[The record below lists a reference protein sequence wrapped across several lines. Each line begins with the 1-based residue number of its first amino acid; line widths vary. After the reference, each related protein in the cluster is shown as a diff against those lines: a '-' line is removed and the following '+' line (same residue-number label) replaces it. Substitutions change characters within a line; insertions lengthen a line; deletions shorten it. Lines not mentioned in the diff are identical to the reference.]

1 MGLGLTSRL
10 ALAGTPGAAWALARH
25 GEESPAIVPRSAGP
39 DEVKEVLAGLPVAAL
54 RLDPDIVEALVSFG
68 LDRIGTLYPLDP
80 GALAKR
86 FGPAPRRRLEQAFGF
101 VQEPVISLPPPLP
114 REARRA
120 FAEPISTVDAIHA
133 ATEALLEDLC
143 RNLSRAGEG
152 VRRMRL
158 VCHRGDGARSIQ
170 VVGTSRPVRRAR
182 LLMNL
187 FSGKLERI
195 DPGFGIEEMVL
206 SAEVVEVVE
215 EEQEDWFA
223 RAEAA
228 AAGRGG
234 WTGGAKGGRAAARSW
249 PASSTGWGTASGSE
263 ASPVRFRAR
272 AGCPSARS
280 SCVNPWPHPGGSARA
295 GRRGVCR
302 PLRLLSPP
310 ERVEAVARESGG
322 TGACGCAGSS
332 SAGADGG
339 TGCARPR
346 GPSGWSAN
354 GGWRT
359 PRPATTTWPK
369 TRKGGATGS
378 SASGPATPP
387 PRRAGSCTGSSRE
400 RGRARPRGVP
410 PRRPRRGE
418 ARRPWTGGYA
428 ELQVTS
434 NFSFLRGAS
443 QPEELVERA
452 HALGYRALAL
462 TDRNTLAGV
471 VRAHHAA
478 REMELRFIPG
488 ARLDL
493 EDGPSLLCLPVSRK
507 GYGRLARL
515 ITLGRRRAPKGEC
528 RLHREDVVEA
538 AGEQVFIALPPEV
551 PGPGFAE
558 RLAWYRERLDAPL
571 FLAAT
576 CSHRGND
583 VRRLAALAS
592 LSETER
598 VPLVAT
604 GDVHQHIPERRRLHD
619 LLTCIRERCTID
631 TAGWRLAANAERH
644 LKSPAQMAALFRDHP
659 RALAN
664 AVEIAERCRF
674 SLGELRYEY
683 PEEVVGEGRTPQR
696 ELEILTRRGAA
707 RRYPEG
713 IPSKVR
719 ATLEHELA
727 LIGELEFAPYF
738 LTVADIVRTARGLG
752 ILCQGRGSAANSAV
766 CYCLE
771 ITSVDPD
778 RIDLLFERFIS
789 AERGEVPDID
799 VDFEHERREE
809 VIQYIYRKY
818 GRERAGLAATVVTY
832 RVRSALRDTGRAMG
846 LSKDTVDRLLSMASV
861 WSKPVDEERARE
873 EGFDPTDRRLRLT
886 LELARELQGFPRHL
900 SQHTGGFV
908 ISRGPLCEIVPIE
921 NAAMEDRTVI
931 EWNKDDLEALG
942 LIKVDVLGL
951 GMLSCIR
958 RSFELLEAHYGVRHT
973 LGDVPAEDPGVY
985 GMIQRADTIG
995 VFQIESRAQMAML
1008 PRLKPATFY
1017 DLVIEVAIV
1026 RPGPIQGDM
1035 VHPYLRRR
1043 RGVEPVEYP
1052 SEELREVLGKT
1063 LGVPLFQEQA
1073 MKIAIVGAGFS
1084 PAEADQLR
1092 RAMASFRN
1100 YGTIHRFR
1108 DKFVEGMVGRGYDR
1122 EFAERCFRQIE
1133 GFGDYGFPE
1142 SHAASFAL
1150 LVYISS
1156 WLKHHY
1162 PEVFACALLNSQ
1174 PMGFYAPA
1182 QLVGDA
1188 RRHGVEVRPV
1198 DVNHSEWDCTLEPV
1212 GPHPPGR
1219 DGSRP
1224 RPRMALRLGLRQI
1237 RGLREEDATRIV
1249 TAREEGYRSPADLRR
1264 RAGTR
1269 PAVLTRLARAD
1280 AFTSTGLD
1288 RRQAAWAIRSL
1299 DRMEPLPL
1307 FDSPGEAEPPRPE
1320 PALPAM
1326 SAGEQVVADYRTT
1339 GLSLKQHPTALL
1351 RERLADRGVRPA
1363 SHLEELPAGA
1373 RVTVAGIVL
1382 VRQRPG
1388 TAGRIVFVTL
1398 EDETGSSNLVVF
1410 PSVQERCR
1418 RALLTARL
1426 MVCRGRLEK
1435 EQGVIHVIADRID
1448 SLNDWLDG
1456 LAGRPGA
1463 VSRGAFVGRGRFF
1476 H

>member
-1 MGLGLTSRL
+1 MSTTRVEGSTTVTGRSE
-10 ALAGTPGAAWALARH
+10 ART
-25 GEESPAIVPRSAGP
+25 GRSA
-39 DEVKEVLAGLPVAAL
+39 
-54 RLDPDIVEALVSFG
+54 
-68 LDRIGTLYPLDP
+68 
-80 GALAKR
+80 
-86 FGPAPRRRLEQAFGF
+86 
-101 VQEPVISLPPPLP
+101 
-114 REARRA
+114 
-120 FAEPISTVDAIHA
+120 
-133 ATEALLEDLC
+133 
-143 RNLSRAGEG
+143 
-152 VRRMRL
+152 
-158 VCHRGDGARSIQ
+158 
-170 VVGTSRPVRRAR
+170 
-182 LLMNL
+182 
-187 FSGKLERI
+187 
-195 DPGFGIEEMVL
+195 
-206 SAEVVEVVE
+206 
-215 EEQEDWFA
+215 
-223 RAEAA
+223 
-228 AAGRGG
+228 
-234 WTGGAKGGRAAARSW
+234 
-249 PASSTGWGTASGSE
+249 
-263 ASPVRFRAR
+263 
-272 AGCPSARS
+272 
-280 SCVNPWPHPGGSARA
+280 
-295 GRRGVCR
+295 
-302 PLRLLSPP
+302 
-310 ERVEAVARESGG
+310 
-322 TGACGCAGSS
+322 
-332 SAGADGG
+332 AGAG
-339 TGCARPR
+339 
-346 GPSGWSAN
+346 
-354 GGWRT
+354 
-359 PRPATTTWPK
+359 
-369 TRKGGATGS
+369 GS
-378 SASGPATPP
+378 SAW
-387 PRRAGSCTGSSRE
+387 AGGS
-400 RGRARPRGVP
+400 
-410 PRRPRRGE
+410 
-418 ARRPWTGGYA
+418 A

-443 QPEELVERA
+443 HPEELVEQA

-471 VRAHHAA
+471 VRAYHAA
-478 REMELRFIPG
+478 RETDLRFIAG

-493 EDGPSLLCLPVSRK
+493 VDGPSLLCLPVSRK

-515 ITLGRRRAPKGEC
+515 ITRGRRRAPKGEC
-528 RLHREDVVEA
+528 RLLRADVVEA
-538 AGEQVFIALPPEV
+538 AGEQIFIVLPPEV
-551 PGPGFAE
+551 PGPGFAG
-558 RLAWYRERLDAPL
+558 RLAWYRKRLQAPL
-571 FLAAT
+571 YLAAT
-576 CSHRGND
+576 HGHRGND
-583 VRRLAALAS
+583 ARRLATLAS
-592 LSETER
+592 LSEAER
-598 VPLVAT
+598 VPLAAT
-604 GDVHQHIPERRRLHD
+604 GDVHQHLPERRRLHD

-631 TAGWRLAANAERH
+631 SAGWRLDANAERH
-644 LKSPAQMAALFRDHP
+644 LKSPAEMAALFRDHP
-659 RALAN
+659 GALAN
-664 AVEIAERCRF
+664 AAEIAERCRF

-683 PEEVVGEGRTPQR
+683 PEEVVGEGRTPQQ
-696 ELEILTRRGAA
+696 ELEILTWEGAA

-713 IPSKVR
+713 VPSKVR

-727 LIGELEFAPYF
+727 LIGELEYAPYF
-738 LTVADIVRTARGLG
+738 LTVADIVRTARGMG

-789 AERGEVPDID
+789 AERNEAPDID

-832 RVRSALRDTGRAMG
+832 RVRSALRDTGKAMG

-861 WSKPVDEERARE
+861 WSKPVGEERARE
-873 EGFDPTDRRLRLT
+873 EGFDPEDRRLRLT
-886 LELARELQGFPRHL
+886 LELARELYGFPRHL

-908 ISRGPLCEIVPIE
+908 ISREPLCEIVPIE

-958 RSFELLEAHYGVRHT
+958 RSFELLEEHYGIRHT

-985 GMIQRADTIG
+985 EMIQRADTVG

-1043 RGVEPVEYP
+1043 RGVEPVWYP

-1108 DKFVEGMVGRGYDR
+1108 DKFVEGMVGRGYERD
-1122 EFAERCFRQIE
+1122 FAERCFKQIE

-1182 QLVGDA
+1182 QIVGDA
-1188 RRHGVEVRPV
+1188 RKHGVEVRPV
-1198 DVNHSEWDCTLEPV
+1198 DVNHSVWDCTLEP
-1212 GPHPPGR
+1212 PP
-1219 DGSRP
+1219 P
-1224 RPRMALRLGLRQI
+1224 RPALRLGLRQI
-1237 RGLREEDATRIV
+1237 RGLREEDAARIV
-1249 TAREEGYRSPADLRR
+1249 GAREGGYRSPADLWR
-1264 RAGTR
+1264 RAGIS
-1269 PAVLTRLARAD
+1269 PAILVRLARAD

-1288 RRQAAWAIRSL
+1288 RRQAAWAISSL
-1299 DRMEPLPL
+1299 DRAGPLPL
-1307 FDSPGEAEPPRPE
+1307 FDSPDGGAPPRLE

-1326 SAGEQVVADYRTT
+1326 TAGEQVVADYRTT

-1351 RERLADRGVRPA
+1351 RERLAGRGVRPA

-1382 VRQRPG
+1382 CRQRPG
-1388 TAGRIVFVTL
+1388 TAGKIVFVTL
-1398 EDETGSSNLVVF
+1398 EDETGTANLVVF

-1418 RALLTARL
+1418 RGLLTARL
-1426 MVCRGRLEK
+1426 MICHGRLEK
-1435 EQGVIHVIADRID
+1435 EQGVVHVIANRIH
-1448 SLNDWLDG
+1448 SLNDWLDS
-1456 LAGRPGA
+1456 LAGKSGA
-1463 VSRGAFVGRGRFF
+1463 PSQDAFVGRGRFF

>member
-1 MGLGLTSRL
+1 MVPARVLRVS
-10 ALAGTPGAAWALARH
+10 AAGDD
-25 GEESPAIVPRSAGP
+25 PA
-39 DEVKEVLAGLPVAAL
+39 
-54 RLDPDIVEALVSFG
+54 
-68 LDRIGTLYPLDP
+68 
-80 GALAKR
+80 
-86 FGPAPRRRLEQAFGF
+86 
-101 VQEPVISLPPPLP
+101 
-114 REARRA
+114 
-120 FAEPISTVDAIHA
+120 
-133 ATEALLEDLC
+133 
-143 RNLSRAGEG
+143 
-152 VRRMRL
+152 
-158 VCHRGDGARSIQ
+158 
-170 VVGTSRPVRRAR
+170 AR
-182 LLMNL
+182 L
-187 FSGKLERI
+187 
-195 DPGFGIEEMVL
+195 P
-206 SAEVVEVVE
+206 
-215 EEQEDWFA
+215 
-223 RAEAA
+223 
-228 AAGRGG
+228 
-234 WTGGAKGGRAAARSW
+234 GGRTNGASAA
-249 PASSTGWGTASGSE
+249 
-263 ASPVRFRAR
+263 
-272 AGCPSARS
+272 
-280 SCVNPWPHPGGSARA
+280 
-295 GRRGVCR
+295 
-302 PLRLLSPP
+302 
-310 ERVEAVARESGG
+310 
-322 TGACGCAGSS
+322 
-332 SAGADGG
+332 
-339 TGCARPR
+339 
-346 GPSGWSAN
+346 
-354 GGWRT
+354 
-359 PRPATTTWPK
+359 
-369 TRKGGATGS
+369 
-378 SASGPATPP
+378 
-387 PRRAGSCTGSSRE
+387 
-400 RGRARPRGVP
+400 
-410 PRRPRRGE
+410 
-418 ARRPWTGGYA
+418 WTGGYA

-478 REMELRFIPG
+478 RETELRFIPG

-515 ITLGRRRAPKGEC
+515 ITCGRRRAPKGEC
-528 RLHREDVVEA
+528 RLVREDVVEA
-538 AGEQVFIALPPEV
+538 AGEQIFVALPPEV
-551 PGPGFAE
+551 PGPGFAD
-558 RLAWYRERLDAPL
+558 RLAWYRERLDTPL
-571 FLAAT
+571 YLAAT
-576 CSHRGND
+576 CSYRGND
-583 VRRLAALAS
+583 IRRLAALAS

-644 LKSPAQMAALFRDHP
+644 LKSPAQMVALFRDHP

-696 ELEILTRRGAA
+696 ELEIMTWEGAA

-713 IPSKVR
+713 IPSRVR

-778 RIDLLFERFIS
+778 RVDLLFERFIS

-886 LELARELQGFPRHL
+886 LQLARELYGFPRHL

-921 NAAMEDRTVI
+921 NAAMDDRTVI

-973 LGDVPAEDPGVY
+973 LGDVPSEDPGVY

-1108 DKFVEGMVGRGYDR
+1108 DKFVDGMVGRGYDR

-1182 QLVGDA
+1182 QIVGDA

-1212 GPHPPGR
+1212 GSH
-1219 DGSRP
+1219 
-1224 RPRMALRLGLRQI
+1224 PRMALRLGLRQI

-1264 RAGTR
+1264 RAGIR
-1269 PAVLTRLARAD
+1269 SAVLVRLARAD

-1288 RRQAAWAIRSL
+1288 RRQAAWAIASM
-1299 DRMEPLPL
+1299 DQAEPLPL
-1307 FDSPGEAEPPRPE
+1307 FDSPGKAEPPRPE

-1326 SAGEQVVADYRTT
+1326 TAGEQVVADYRAT
-1339 GLSLKQHPTALL
+1339 GLSLKQHPAALL
-1351 RERLADRGVRPA
+1351 RERLAGRGVRPA

-1456 LAGRPGA
+1456 LAERPRRRSSAGPVAPGA
-1463 VSRGAFVGRGRFF
+1463 ISGSAFVGRGRFF

>member
-1 MGLGLTSRL
+1 MST
-10 ALAGTPGAAWALARH
+10 ARAE
-25 GEESPAIVPRSAGP
+25 GSS
-39 DEVKEVLAGLPVAAL
+39 VLAG
-54 RLDPDIVEALVSFG
+54 
-68 LDRIGTLYPLDP
+68 
-80 GALAKR
+80 
-86 FGPAPRRRLEQAFGF
+86 
-101 VQEPVISLPPPLP
+101 
-114 REARRA
+114 
-120 FAEPISTVDAIHA
+120 
-133 ATEALLEDLC
+133 
-143 RNLSRAGEG
+143 
-152 VRRMRL
+152 
-158 VCHRGDGARSIQ
+158 
-170 VVGTSRPVRRAR
+170 
-182 LLMNL
+182 
-187 FSGKLERI
+187 
-195 DPGFGIEEMVL
+195 
-206 SAEVVEVVE
+206 
-215 EEQEDWFA
+215 
-223 RAEAA
+223 
-228 AAGRGG
+228 
-234 WTGGAKGGRAAARSW
+234 
-249 PASSTGWGTASGSE
+249 GS
-263 ASPVRFRAR
+263 
-272 AGCPSARS
+272 
-280 SCVNPWPHPGGSARA
+280 
-295 GRRGVCR
+295 
-302 PLRLLSPP
+302 
-310 ERVEAVARESGG
+310 
-322 TGACGCAGSS
+322 
-332 SAGADGG
+332 
-339 TGCARPR
+339 
-346 GPSGWSAN
+346 
-354 GGWRT
+354 
-359 PRPATTTWPK
+359 
-369 TRKGGATGS
+369 
-378 SASGPATPP
+378 
-387 PRRAGSCTGSSRE
+387 
-400 RGRARPRGVP
+400 
-410 PRRPRRGE
+410 
-418 ARRPWTGGYA
+418 A

-443 QPEELVERA
+443 HPEELVEQA

-471 VRAHHAA
+471 VRAYHAA
-478 REMELRFIPG
+478 RETDLRFIAG

-493 EDGPSLLCLPVSRK
+493 VDGPSLLCLPVSRK

-515 ITLGRRRAPKGEC
+515 ITRGRRRAPKGEC
-528 RLHREDVVEA
+528 RLLREDVVEA
-538 AGEQVFIALPPEV
+538 AGEQIFIALPPEV
-551 PGPGFAE
+551 PGPGFAG
-558 RLAWYRERLDAPL
+558 RLVWYRERLEAPL
-571 FLAAT
+571 YLAAT
-576 CSHRGND
+576 HGHRGND
-583 VRRLAALAS
+583 ARRLAGLAS
-592 LSETER
+592 LSEAEC

-604 GDVHQHIPERRRLHD
+604 GDVHQHVPERRRLHD

-644 LKSPAQMAALFRDHP
+644 LKFPAEMAALFRDHP

-674 SLGELRYEY
+674 SLRELRYEY
-683 PEEVVGEGRTPQR
+683 PEEVVSEGHTPQQ
-696 ELEILTRRGAA
+696 ELEILTWEGAA

-713 IPSKVR
+713 VPSRVR
-719 ATLEHELA
+719 ATLERELA
-727 LIGELEFAPYF
+727 LIGELEYAPYF
-738 LTVADIVRTARGLG
+738 LTVADIVRTARGMG

-799 VDFEHERREE
+799 VDFEHDRREE

-861 WSKPVDEERARE
+861 WSKPVGEERARE
-873 EGFDPTDRRLRLT
+873 EGFDPADRRLRLT
-886 LELARELQGFPRHL
+886 LELARELYGFPRHL

-908 ISRGPLCEIVPIE
+908 ISREPLCEIVPIE

-958 RSFELLEAHYGVRHT
+958 RSFELLEGHYGIRHT

-985 GMIQRADTIG
+985 EMIQRADTVG

-1043 RGVEPVEYP
+1043 RGVEPVWYP

-1108 DKFVEGMVGRGYDR
+1108 DKFVEGMVGRGYERD
-1122 EFAERCFRQIE
+1122 FAERCFKQIE

-1162 PEVFACALLNSQ
+1162 PDVFACALLNSQ

-1182 QLVGDA
+1182 QIVGDA
-1188 RRHGVEVRPV
+1188 RKHGVEVRPV
-1198 DVNHSEWDCTLEPV
+1198 DVNHSVWDCTLEP
-1212 GPHPPGR
+1212 PHP
-1219 DGSRP
+1219 RP
-1224 RPRMALRLGLRQI
+1224 ALRLGLRQI
-1237 RGLREEDATRIV
+1237 RGLREEDAARIV
-1249 TAREEGYRSPADLRR
+1249 GAREGGYRSPADLCR
-1264 RAGTR
+1264 RAGIS
-1269 PAVLTRLARAD
+1269 PAVLVRVATAD

-1288 RRQAAWAIRSL
+1288 RRQAAWAISSL
-1299 DRMEPLPL
+1299 DRAGSLPL
-1307 FDSPGEAEPPRPE
+1307 FDSPDGGAPPRLE
-1320 PALPAM
+1320 LALPAM
-1326 SAGEQVVADYRTT
+1326 TAGEQVVADYRTT

-1351 RERLADRGVRPA
+1351 RERLAGRGVRPA

-1382 VRQRPG
+1382 CRQRPG

-1398 EDETGSSNLVVF
+1398 EDETGTANLVVF

-1418 RALLTARL
+1418 RGLLTARL
-1426 MVCRGRLEK
+1426 MICHGRLEK
-1435 EQGVIHVIADRID
+1435 EQGVIHVIANRIH

-1456 LAGRPGA
+1456 LAGKSGA
-1463 VSRGAFVGRGRFF
+1463 SSQDAFVGRGRFF

>member
-1 MGLGLTSRL
+1 MS
-10 ALAGTPGAAWALARH
+10 
-25 GEESPAIVPRSAGP
+25 
-39 DEVKEVLAGLPVAAL
+39 
-54 RLDPDIVEALVSFG
+54 
-68 LDRIGTLYPLDP
+68 
-80 GALAKR
+80 
-86 FGPAPRRRLEQAFGF
+86 
-101 VQEPVISLPPPLP
+101 
-114 REARRA
+114 
-120 FAEPISTVDAIHA
+120 
-133 ATEALLEDLC
+133 
-143 RNLSRAGEG
+143 
-152 VRRMRL
+152 
-158 VCHRGDGARSIQ
+158 
-170 VVGTSRPVRRAR
+170 
-182 LLMNL
+182 
-187 FSGKLERI
+187 
-195 DPGFGIEEMVL
+195 
-206 SAEVVEVVE
+206 
-215 EEQEDWFA
+215 
-223 RAEAA
+223 
-228 AAGRGG
+228 AAGRDP
-234 WTGGAKGGRAAARSW
+234 AACFPGGRV
-249 PASSTGWGTASGSE
+249 G
-263 ASPVRFRAR
+263 
-272 AGCPSARS
+272 
-280 SCVNPWPHPGGSARA
+280 GGS
-295 GRRGVCR
+295 
-302 PLRLLSPP
+302 
-310 ERVEAVARESGG
+310 
-322 TGACGCAGSS
+322 GA
-332 SAGADGG
+332 
-339 TGCARPR
+339 
-346 GPSGWSAN
+346 
-354 GGWRT
+354 
-359 PRPATTTWPK
+359 
-369 TRKGGATGS
+369 
-378 SASGPATPP
+378 
-387 PRRAGSCTGSSRE
+387 
-400 RGRARPRGVP
+400 
-410 PRRPRRGE
+410 
-418 ARRPWTGGYA
+418 WTGGYA

-478 REMELRFIPG
+478 RQIGLRFIPG
-488 ARLDL
+488 ARLDF
-493 EDGPSLLCLPVSRK
+493 EDAPSLLCLPVSRK

-515 ITLGRRRAPKGEC
+515 ITLGRRRAPKGKC
-528 RLHREDVVEA
+528 RLHREDVVKA
-538 AGEQVFIALPPEV
+538 AAEQVFIALPPEV

-558 RLAWYRERLDAPL
+558 QLAWYRKRLDAPL

-576 CSHRGND
+576 CIHRGND
-583 VRRLAALAS
+583 ARRLAALAS
-592 LSETER
+592 LSQAER

-644 LKSPAQMAALFRDHP
+644 LKSPAKVAVLFRDHP
-659 RALAN
+659 HALAN

-683 PEEVVGEGRTPQR
+683 PDEVVGEGRTPQR
-696 ELEILTRRGAA
+696 ELEILTWQGAA
-707 RRYPEG
+707 RRYPG
-713 IPSKVR
+713 SIPTRVR

-727 LIGELEFAPYF
+727 LIGELEYAPYF
-738 LTVADIVRTARGLG
+738 LTVADIVRTARGMG

-832 RVRSALRDTGRAMG
+832 RARSALRDTGRAMG
-846 LSKDTVDRLLSMASV
+846 LSKDAVDRLLSMASG

-873 EGFDPTDRRLRLT
+873 EGFDPRDRRLRLT

-942 LIKVDVLGL
+942 LVKVDVLGL

-1043 RGVEPVEYP
+1043 RGIESVQYP
-1052 SEELREVLGKT
+1052 SEDLREVLGKT

-1108 DKFVEGMVGRGYDR
+1108 DKFVEGMVGRGYGRD
-1122 EFAERCFRQIE
+1122 FAERCFRQIE

-1182 QLVGDA
+1182 QIVGDA

-1198 DVNHSEWDCTLEPV
+1198 DVNHSEWDCTLEPAEEREAGAPQCERAGNGHGDMV
-1212 GPHPPGR
+1212 DR
-1219 DGSRP
+1219 GSDAACSH
-1224 RPRMALRLGLRQI
+1224 PRMALRLGLRQI

-1264 RAGTR
+1264 RAGIR

-1299 DRMEPLPL
+1299 DQAEPLPL

-1320 PALPAM
+1320 PALPALL
-1326 SAGEQVVADYRTT
+1326 AGEQVVADYRTT

-1463 VSRGAFVGRGRFF
+1463 TSRGAFVGRGRFF

>member
-1 MGLGLTSRL
+1 M
-10 ALAGTPGAAWALARH
+10 AA
-25 GEESPAIVPRSAGP
+25 SA
-39 DEVKEVLAGLPVAAL
+39 
-54 RLDPDIVEALVSFG
+54 
-68 LDRIGTLYPLDP
+68 
-80 GALAKR
+80 
-86 FGPAPRRRLEQAFGF
+86 
-101 VQEPVISLPPPLP
+101 
-114 REARRA
+114 
-120 FAEPISTVDAIHA
+120 
-133 ATEALLEDLC
+133 
-143 RNLSRAGEG
+143 
-152 VRRMRL
+152 
-158 VCHRGDGARSIQ
+158 
-170 VVGTSRPVRRAR
+170 
-182 LLMNL
+182 
-187 FSGKLERI
+187 
-195 DPGFGIEEMVL
+195 
-206 SAEVVEVVE
+206 
-215 EEQEDWFA
+215 
-223 RAEAA
+223 
-228 AAGRGG
+228 
-234 WTGGAKGGRAAARSW
+234 
-249 PASSTGWGTASGSE
+249 
-263 ASPVRFRAR
+263 
-272 AGCPSARS
+272 
-280 SCVNPWPHPGGSARA
+280 
-295 GRRGVCR
+295 
-302 PLRLLSPP
+302 
-310 ERVEAVARESGG
+310 
-322 TGACGCAGSS
+322 
-332 SAGADGG
+332 
-339 TGCARPR
+339 
-346 GPSGWSAN
+346 
-354 GGWRT
+354 
-359 PRPATTTWPK
+359 
-369 TRKGGATGS
+369 
-378 SASGPATPP
+378 
-387 PRRAGSCTGSSRE
+387 
-400 RGRARPRGVP
+400 
-410 PRRPRRGE
+410 
-418 ARRPWTGGYA
+418 WTGGYA

-478 REMELRFIPG
+478 RRIELRFIPG
-488 ARLDL
+488 ARLDF
-493 EDGPSLLCLPVSRK
+493 EDAPSLLCLPVSRK

-515 ITLGRRRAPKGEC
+515 ITRGRRRAPKGEC
-528 RLHREDVVEA
+528 RLHREDIVEA
-538 AGEQVFIALPPEV
+538 AGGQVFIALPPEV

-576 CSHRGND
+576 CVHRGND
-583 VRRLAALAS
+583 ARRLAVLAS
-592 LSETER
+592 LSEAER

-619 LLTCIRERCTID
+619 LLTCIRERRTID

-644 LKSPAQMAALFRDHP
+644 LKSPAGMATLFRGHP

-696 ELEILTRRGAA
+696 ELEILTWEGAA
-707 RRYPEG
+707 RRYRG
-713 IPSKVR
+713 DIPSRVR

-738 LTVADIVRTARGLG
+738 LTVADIVRTARGMG

-789 AERGEVPDID
+789 AERNEAPDID

-832 RVRSALRDTGRAMG
+832 RARSALRDAGRAMG
-846 LSKDTVDRLLSMASV
+846 LGKDTVDRLLSTASV
-861 WSKPVDEERARE
+861 WSKPVDAERARE
-873 EGFDPTDRRLRLT
+873 EGLDPKDRRLRLT
-886 LELARELQGFPRHL
+886 LELARELRGFPRHL

-958 RSFELLEAHYGVRHT
+958 RSFELLEAHHGVRHT

-985 GMIQRADTIG
+985 RMIQRADTIG

-1008 PRLKPATFY
+1008 PRLRPATFY

-1043 RGVEPVEYP
+1043 GGVEPVWYP

-1073 MKIAIVGAGFS
+1073 MRIAIVGAGFS

-1108 DKFVEGMVGRGYDR
+1108 DKFVEGMAGRGYER

-1182 QLVGDA
+1182 QIVGDA
-1188 RRHGVEVRPV
+1188 RGHGVEVRPV
-1198 DVNHSEWDCTLEPV
+1198 DVNHSEWDCTLEPL
-1212 GPHPPGR
+1212 GPSPRGERDPVDGPRKWAGEGRGVQADAVPESFPASETRPPER
-1219 DGSRP
+1219 ESARP

-1237 RGLREEDATRIV
+1237 RGLREEDATHIV
-1249 TAREEGYRSPADLRR
+1249 MARQEGYRSPADLRR

-1299 DRMEPLPL
+1299 EAEPLPL
-1307 FDSPGEAEPPRPE
+1307 FDSPGEAEPYRPE

-1326 SAGEQVVADYRTT
+1326 SAGEQVVADYRSI
-1339 GLSLKQHPTALL
+1339 GLSLKQHPAALL
-1351 RERLADRGVRPA
+1351 RERLAGRGVRPA
-1363 SHLEELPAGA
+1363 SHLDDLPAGA

-1398 EDETGSSNLVVF
+1398 EDETGFANLVVF

-1418 RALLTARL
+1418 RALFTARL

-1435 EQGVIHVIADRID
+1435 EQGVIHVIADHID

-1456 LAGRPGA
+1456 LTGRPEA

>member
-1 MGLGLTSRL
+1 MG
-10 ALAGTPGAAWALARH
+10 
-25 GEESPAIVPRSAGP
+25 
-39 DEVKEVLAGLPVAAL
+39 
-54 RLDPDIVEALVSFG
+54 
-68 LDRIGTLYPLDP
+68 
-80 GALAKR
+80 
-86 FGPAPRRRLEQAFGF
+86 
-101 VQEPVISLPPPLP
+101 
-114 REARRA
+114 
-120 FAEPISTVDAIHA
+120 
-133 ATEALLEDLC
+133 
-143 RNLSRAGEG
+143 
-152 VRRMRL
+152 
-158 VCHRGDGARSIQ
+158 
-170 VVGTSRPVRRAR
+170 
-182 LLMNL
+182 
-187 FSGKLERI
+187 
-195 DPGFGIEEMVL
+195 
-206 SAEVVEVVE
+206 
-215 EEQEDWFA
+215 
-223 RAEAA
+223 
-228 AAGRGG
+228 
-234 WTGGAKGGRAAARSW
+234 
-249 PASSTGWGTASGSE
+249 
-263 ASPVRFRAR
+263 
-272 AGCPSARS
+272 
-280 SCVNPWPHPGGSARA
+280 GGSA
-295 GRRGVCR
+295 V
-302 PLRLLSPP
+302 
-310 ERVEAVARESGG
+310 
-322 TGACGCAGSS
+322 
-332 SAGADGG
+332 
-339 TGCARPR
+339 
-346 GPSGWSAN
+346 
-354 GGWRT
+354 
-359 PRPATTTWPK
+359 
-369 TRKGGATGS
+369 
-378 SASGPATPP
+378 
-387 PRRAGSCTGSSRE
+387 
-400 RGRARPRGVP
+400 
-410 PRRPRRGE
+410 
-418 ARRPWTGGYA
+418 WTGGYA

-478 REMELRFIPG
+478 RRTELRFIVG

-493 EDGPSLLCLPVSRK
+493 EDGPSLLCLPVRRK

-515 ITLGRRRAPKGEC
+515 ITLGRRRAPKGTC

-538 AGEQVFIALPPEV
+538 AGEQIFIALPPEV

-576 CSHRGND
+576 YIHRGND
-583 VRRLAALAS
+583 ARRLAALAT
-592 LSETER
+592 LSEAER

-604 GDVHQHIPERRRLHD
+604 GDVRQHIPERRRLHD
-619 LLTCIRERCTID
+619 LLTCIRERRTID

-644 LKSPAQMAALFRDHP
+644 LKSPAKMAALFRDHP

-664 AVEIAERCRF
+664 AAEIAERCRF

-683 PEEVVGEGRTPQR
+683 PEEVVGQGRTPQR
-696 ELEILTRRGAA
+696 ELEILTWEGAA

-713 IPSKVR
+713 IPSRVR

-727 LIGELEFAPYF
+727 LIGELEYAPYF
-738 LTVADIVRTARGLG
+738 LTVADIVRTARGMG

-789 AERGEVPDID
+789 AERNEVPDID
-799 VDFEHERREE
+799 VDFEHDRREE

-846 LSKDTVDRLLSMASV
+846 LSKDTVDRLLSMASA
-861 WSKPVDEERARE
+861 WSKPVDGERARE

-985 GMIQRADTIG
+985 RMIQRADTIG

-1008 PRLKPATFY
+1008 PRLRPATFY

-1043 RGVEPVEYP
+1043 RGVEPVWYP

-1084 PAEADQLR
+1084 PAEADRLR

-1108 DKFVEGMVGRGYDR
+1108 DKFVEGMVGRGYEP
-1122 EFAERCFRQIE
+1122 EFGERCFKQIE

-1182 QLVGDA
+1182 QIVGDA

-1212 GPHPPGR
+1212 GSHPPGVPQREPSPRRGTPARNPDGAGGSRDKVDSGR

-1237 RGLREEDATRIV
+1237 RGMREEDATRIV

-1264 RAGTR
+1264 RAGVR
-1269 PAVLTRLARAD
+1269 PAVLTRLAGAD
-1280 AFTSTGLD
+1280 AFISTGLD
-1288 RRQAAWAIRSL
+1288 RRQAAWVIGSL
-1299 DRMEPLPL
+1299 VRAEPLPL

-1326 SAGEQVVADYRTT
+1326 SAGERVVADYHTT

-1351 RERLADRGVRPA
+1351 RERLAGRGVRPA
-1363 SHLEELPAGA
+1363 SNLEELPPGA

-1388 TAGRIVFVTL
+1388 SAGRIVFVTL
-1398 EDETGSSNLVVF
+1398 EDETGSANLVVF
-1410 PSVQERCR
+1410 PRVQERCR

-1426 MVCRGRLEK
+1426 MVCRGRLQK
-1435 EQGVIHVIADRID
+1435 EQGVIHVIADHID
-1448 SLNDWLDG
+1448 SLNDWLDD
-1456 LAGRPGA
+1456 LAGKPPPRSTAGPVSPGG
-1463 VSRGAFVGRGRFF
+1463 STRGAFVDRGRFF